1 VRRLTIAQARRA
13 ALAAQGLGS
22 PRPTAPNIGHLT
34 RAIRTTGVLQI
45 DSVNVVERAH
55 HLTLFSRLGPYDTD
69 LLWRALDER
78 RIFEYWGRMAS
89 FCPIEDHSLYR
100 WRMER
105 HDEGDWQRV
114 RNLRE
119 KAPGY
124 IEDVERQVAERGP
137 LTASDLDEPG
147 ERGGPWW
154 GWADGKVAL
163 EYLFAAGRLTV
174 SHRDN
179 FTRYY
184 DVVERVIPREHLETE
199 APGPLEAQRRL
210 LVQSAR
216 AQALGTARDLIDY
229 YWIRP
234 ALGREL
240 LAKLVADGALV
251 EIEVEGWSEA
261 AFMHPEAQVPRSVDV
276 RRLINPFDTHA
287 FNRDRLERLHG
298 FEYRIEIYVP
308 APKRVYG
315 YYVFPF
321 LLGDDLVARV
331 DLKADRKR
339 GVLMV
344 PGAFL
349 EDGEDGRRVAREL
362 ATELGEMARW
372 LGLGEIEVGT
382 KGNLAGALCSA
393 VTGMVSP

>member
-1 VRRLTIAQARRA
+1 VRRLTVAQARRA
-13 ALAAQGLGS
+13 ALAAQGLAA
-22 PRPTAPNIGHLT
+22 PRPATPNIGHLS
-34 RAIRTTGVLQI
+34 RVIRTIGVLQI
-45 DSVNVVERAH
+45 DSVNVVQRAH
-55 HLTLFSRLGPYDTD
+55 HLTVFSRLGAFDTD

-89 FCPIEDHSLYR
+89 FCPIEDYPLYR
-100 WRMER
+100 WRMDR
-105 HDEGDWQRV
+105 HEEVSWRRV
-114 RNLRE
+114 QMLQE

-124 IEDVERQVAERGP
+124 IDDVYRQVEKRGP
-137 LTASDLDEPG
+137 LAPSELDDPG

-163 EYLFAAGRLTV
+163 EYLFATGRVTV

-179 FTRYY
+179 FARYY
-184 DVVERVIPREHLETE
+184 DVVERVIPEEHHQAEVPE
-199 APGPLEAQRRL
+199 PREAQRQL
-210 LVQSAR
+210 LVEAAR
-216 AQALGTARDLIDY
+216 SQALGTARDLIDY

-234 ALGREL
+234 PLGREL
-240 LAKLVADGALV
+240 LAELVAEGALTEV
-251 EIEVEGWSEA
+251 EVEGWRDPV
-261 AFMHPEAQVPRSVDV
+261 FMHPEARVPRAVDV

-298 FEYRIEIYVP
+298 FPYRIEIYVP
-308 APKRVYG
+308 KPKRVYG

-339 GVLMV
+339 GVLTV

-349 EDGEDGRRVAREL
+349 EEGEDASRVAGEL
-362 ATELGEMARW
+362 ALELGEMARW
-372 LGLGEIEVGT
+372 LGLGDIEVGR
-382 KGNLAGALCSA
+382 KGNLARHVRAAL
-393 VTGMVSP
+393 